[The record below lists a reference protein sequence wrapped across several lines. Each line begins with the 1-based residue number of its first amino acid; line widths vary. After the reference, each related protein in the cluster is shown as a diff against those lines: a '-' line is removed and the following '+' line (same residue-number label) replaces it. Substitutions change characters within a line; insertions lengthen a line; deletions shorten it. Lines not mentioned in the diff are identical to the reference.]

1 MPRPRSKWC
10 GNLDQYDDSFDR
22 VTAKSEVKLR
32 RFADKEFFYV
42 STRYDPEIVDMAQ
55 EGVGNVFAT
64 DRLMA
69 ALMAAPRSVY
79 PWYVATAAVPPPLPS
94 VRAWQLRSPDVFIPS
109 S

>member
-1 MPRPRSKWC
+1 MRSRSKWC

-79 PWYVATAAVPPPLPS
+79 PW
-94 VRAWQLRSPDVFIPS
+94 
-109 S
+109 